1 MKNLYGGKIVE
12 KDIIENLY
20 SLELV
25 DWFKNE
31 ITKITDQSF
40 GNYILYYVLF
50 EKKWVSVESLI
61 SVGFPAFRN
70 KIVYALNT
78 LMEIFNSEE
87 CTKYIEDSII
97 AAWDNAPM
105 EQDMEYLESFY
116 QVNLDKA
123 LSIIKNHID
132 QDVNVD
138 FDLHSFD
145 INSKKNYHNIKTK
158 VIEIL
163 GGYKYTENFEDAVD
177 LLMLYFEKRPDL
189 IMDFYFVLSERLLY
203 DKYSYRDK
211 YNHEM
216 RLLDRVWCYTEEGK
230 NYNNSILY
238 LQIAEYALKTEISF
252 TEEIRNSRSVN
263 FVSAATPLTLRERKF
278 AVLMDRFKADHTIF
292 PEPCPGLVEIVEH
305 GQLDDHDVVM
315 RTLHQYFDQYD
326 LSTIDAV
333 VLGCT
338 HFVFYRDYFRELL
351 PDTAEIIDGNE
362 GTVRHLGVVLESL
375 GKLAPEDTEGDIK
388 LANSDTSVRIA
399 QLAQSL
405 LNR

>member
-1 MKNLYGGKIVE
+1 MASTAPIGVFDSGLGG
-12 KDIIENLY
+12 
-20 SLELV
+20 
-25 DWFKNE
+25 
-31 ITKITDQSF
+31 
-40 GNYILYYVLF
+40 
-50 EKKWVSVESLI
+50 I
-61 SVGFPAFRN
+61 SVAR
-70 KIVYALNT
+70 
-78 LMEIFNSEE
+78 EIRRDMPNERVLYFG
-87 CTKYIEDSII
+87 DS
-97 AAWDNAPM
+97 ANAPYGTKSPEQVRELSDAIVKRFVEQGVKAVVIACNTATSAAANELRDRYDIPIIGM
-105 EQDMEYLESFY
+105 E
-116 QVNLDKA
+116 
-123 LSIIKNHID
+123 
-132 QDVNVD
+132 
-138 FDLHSFD
+138 
-145 INSKKNYHNIKTK
+145 
-158 VIEIL
+158 
-163 GGYKYTENFEDAVD
+163 
-177 LLMLYFEKRPDL
+177 P
-189 IMDFYFVLSERLLY
+189 
-203 DKYSYRDK
+203 
-211 YNHEM
+211 
-216 RLLDRVWCYTEEGK
+216 
-230 NYNNSILY
+230 
-238 LQIAEYALKTEISF
+238 ALKVACD
-252 TEEIRNSRSVN
+252 RGHGNRHSVI
-263 FVSAATPLTLRERKF
+263 VAATPLTLRERKF

>member
-1 MKNLYGGKIVE
+1 MASTAPIGVFDSGLGG
-12 KDIIENLY
+12 
-20 SLELV
+20 
-25 DWFKNE
+25 
-31 ITKITDQSF
+31 
-40 GNYILYYVLF
+40 
-50 EKKWVSVESLI
+50 I
-61 SVGFPAFRN
+61 SVAR
-70 KIVYALNT
+70 
-78 LMEIFNSEE
+78 EIRRDMPNEHVLYFG
-87 CTKYIEDSII
+87 DS
-97 AAWDNAPM
+97 ANAPYGTKSPEQVRELSDAIVKRFVEQGVKAVVIACNTATSAAANELRDRYDIPIIGM
-105 EQDMEYLESFY
+105 E
-116 QVNLDKA
+116 
-123 LSIIKNHID
+123 
-132 QDVNVD
+132 
-138 FDLHSFD
+138 
-145 INSKKNYHNIKTK
+145 
-158 VIEIL
+158 
-163 GGYKYTENFEDAVD
+163 
-177 LLMLYFEKRPDL
+177 P
-189 IMDFYFVLSERLLY
+189 
-203 DKYSYRDK
+203 
-211 YNHEM
+211 
-216 RLLDRVWCYTEEGK
+216 
-230 NYNNSILY
+230 
-238 LQIAEYALKTEISF
+238 ALKVACDRGHGNRQRVIVT
-252 TEEIRNSRSVN
+252 
-263 FVSAATPLTLRERKF
+263 ATPLTLRERKF